1 MVAAPKRAAR
11 RRNRLTTP
19 YDGVPQSAG
28 ARGLAEDLAI
38 TPQAR
43 LRLLQHRIA
52 GGGVREAPGRAAG
65 SAFATPW
72 TAGAKTRRRHQ
83 FIRRG
88 DRPSPPPA
96 RRSRERK
103 PQIVRAR
110 FSSPAFAFAT
120 IPWKYPP
127 GEDRK

>member
-1 MVAAPKRAAR
+1 M
-11 RRNRLTTP
+11 
-19 YDGVPQSAG
+19 PQSAG
-28 ARGLAEDLAI
+28 ARGLAEDLTV
-38 TPQAR
+38 TPQAT
-43 LRLLQHRIA
+43 LRPLRHLIA
-52 GGGVREAPGRAAG
+52 AGVVRATTGRAV
-65 SAFATPW
+65 SAPS

-88 DRPSPPPA
+88 DRPSPAPA
-96 RRSRERK
+96 RRSRVRN

-127 GEDRK
+127 GDDRK